1 MSSMQENH
9 MYLLPLT
16 DKITVTRQ
24 VDANP
29 DIDDWG
35 VAEYE
40 TVSTEHA
47 CHIFYNYKLEPMTSY
62 SGVNADG
69 TVVTYTAKIYMRG
82 LVDVEKKDKILFDDM
97 LGNPVEKEIL
107 RIYPVR
113 DFGGKVLATVVV
125 I

>member
-1 MSSMQENH
+1 

-16 DKITVTRQ
+16 DKVTVVRQ
-24 VDANP
+24 VDTTP
-29 DIDDWG
+29 DVDDWG

-40 TVSTEHA
+40 TVSTEHP

-69 TVVTYTAKIYMRG
+69 TIILYTAKIYMRG
-82 LVDVEKKDKILFDDM
+82 LVDVEKKDKILFEDM
-97 LGNPVEKEIL
+97 QGDTVEKEIL

-125 I
+125 V